1 MIGNSGVA
9 PSRKKP
15 ANWVVFGSHLA
26 YVVSAEYVVMND
38 YLPSARAIFEVLHG
52 QDVPT
57 EQAARE
63 RTVGVEADAELAQAG
78 EQSI

>member
-9 PSRKKP
+9 PSRRKP
-15 ANWVVFGSHLA
+15 ANWVVFGSHLP
-26 YVVSAEYVVMND
+26 YVVSAASFVMND

-52 QDVPT
+52 QNVPA
-57 EQAARE
+57 EQAACE

-78 EQSI
+78 E